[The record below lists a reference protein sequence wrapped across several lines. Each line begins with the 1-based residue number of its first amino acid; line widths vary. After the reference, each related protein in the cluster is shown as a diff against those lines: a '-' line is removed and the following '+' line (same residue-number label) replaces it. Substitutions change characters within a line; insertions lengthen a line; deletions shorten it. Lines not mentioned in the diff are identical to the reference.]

1 MQSKIYSVKF
11 LIDDFETEIKVKE
24 GNLPEIPTDLQ
35 KKNGFNL
42 MWIGSDKP
50 VFDDAEL
57 QGIWVKGVPELLLW
71 ALRNPLL
78 GYSTDSSEFG
88 SGIISAANSMIY
100 MMLELRHNYNSI
112 FCQRVVEHLKNMV
125 DSEKDAAPKFDLSHN
140 WPYCPLT
147 AAIALAR
154 HTPEVWDKL
163 SLVEQEKFDFIMQCF
178 AYVQALGTN
187 DCNKYNTGPGL
198 QGNFGKGW
206 NPNYRLANIPPM
218 MFVSVYFGGAV
229 KVDELLLN
237 FDFDATIERFKKYG
251 FNRAY
256 RCWTTPVAIVDGVPT
271 RTQKDFMENGG
282 DAFINTVNERMHYV
296 PGTPGGTGEGV
307 RRRYTY
313 QGATLDEYGKIVESL
328 VRHNYAGGKVVS
340 TYGEYPDGSPKA
352 YIADHSRSPVEGRVG
367 MMTELAGFDSGNGKD
382 GRDIR
387 SCVGYCSDDF
397 VLTAV
402 MLIVLDELGIY
413 DITAPENRE
422 IYELMWVGTTDYLY
436 KAERGYMSYGLGHQK
451 GIKRE
456 SEEDAHHIIKA
467 VWREKYGKEIQ

>member
-1 MQSKIYSVKF
+1 MDRFYSVKF
-11 LIDDFETEIKVKE
+11 VVANFEKQITVKE
-24 GNLPEIPTDLQ
+24 GELPKVPCDAPT
-35 KKNGFNL
+35 KNEFNL
-42 MWIGSDKP
+42 MWLGSDKP
-50 VFDDAEL
+50 VFADTECE
-57 QGIWVKGVPELLLW
+57 GVWVVNTPEHLLW

-78 GYSTDSSEFG
+78 GYSTDSSEHG
-88 SGIISAANSMIY
+88 SGIIAAANSMIY
-100 MMLELRHNYNSI
+100 MMLELRKSYNRI
-112 FCQRVVEHLKNMV
+112 FRDRVVAHLKNMV
-125 DSEKDAAPKFDLSHN
+125 NPENNAAPKFDLSHN

-154 HTPEVWDKL
+154 RTPEIWSEL
-163 SLVEQEKFDFIMQCF
+163 SPDECERFDFIMECF

-187 DCNKYNTGPGL
+187 DCNRYNTGPGL

-218 MFVSVYFGGAV
+218 MFVSVYFGGAD
-229 KVDELLLN
+229 KVDSMLLN
-237 FDFDATIERFKKYG
+237 FDFDATVERFKKYA

-256 RCWTTPVAIVDGVPT
+256 KCWTTPAAVIDGVHT
-271 RTQKDFMENGG
+271 RGQKDFMENGG

-328 VRHNYAGGKVVS
+328 VRHNYSGGKVVS

-367 MMTELAGFDSGNGKD
+367 MMTELAGFDGGNGKD

-402 MLIVLDELGIY
+402 MLIVLEELGIY